1 MKLLYALV
9 ILFLF
14 NSCSFD
20 NKSGIWKNENS
31 ITNNKDDNIFKD
43 FEKIISSTETFND
56 VIQLDNKFIF
66 NLKKNSQNN
75 SWLDIFYNDNNNVE
89 NLSFSDTNKVFL
101 KSKKL
106 TKYKSNKYT
115 LFENNNFIFNDE
127 AGNIIV
133 YSLSKKLIIAKKNFY
148 KKKYKNIKKELN
160 LIIKNN
166 IIYVSDNIGYVYAY
180 NYEIDK
186 ILWAKDF
193 KTPFRSNIKIS
204 SDNLVVSNE
213 NNDLLIL
220 NINTG
225 DLKKL
230 IPSEEMTINNTF
242 INNIVLGNEEIFF
255 LNTYGSLYSID
266 NNDFRINWFIN
277 LNNTLD
283 LSPNSLFFGSAA
295 VYKNKKVLLSSS
307 ENFYILNSENGS
319 VFYKKNLSSF
329 FKPIINNKYIFI
341 VTKNNF
347 LISMELESGKIIY
360 SYDISQKVANFINS
374 KKKKLEIKNFMMI
387 NDSIYLFLKN
397 SHVIQFN
404 VNGEISKI
412 VKLPSNLK
420 SYPIF
425 VKNYLLY
432 LDKKNKLFVIN

>member
-56 VIQLDNKFIF
+56 VIQLDTKFIF

>member
-1 MKLLYALV
+1 MKLFYALV

-20 NKSGIWKNENS
+20 NKSGIWKNENT
-31 ITNNKDDNIFKD
+31 ITDNKDDNIFKD

-56 VIQLDNKFIF
+56 VIQLDAKFDF
-66 NLKKNSQNN
+66 DLKKDSQNN
-75 SWLDIFYNDNNNVE
+75 SWLDIFYNDNNNID
-89 NLSFSDTNKVFL
+89 NLSFSDTNKVFI

-106 TKYKSNKYT
+106 TKYQINRYT

-127 AGNIIV
+127 NGNIIV
-133 YSLSKKLIIAKKNFY
+133 YSLSKNLIIAKKNFY
-148 KKKYKNIKKELN
+148 KKKYKNIKKKLN

-180 NYEIDK
+180 NYEIDQM
-186 ILWAKDF
+186 LWAKDF

-204 SDNLVVSNE
+204 SDNLIVSNE

-230 IPSEEMTINNTF
+230 IPSEEMIINNSF

-266 NNDFRINWFIN
+266 KNDFRINWFIN

-283 LSPNSLFFGSAA
+283 LSPNSLFFGSTA
-295 VYKNKKVLLSSS
+295 VYNKQKILLSSS
-307 ENFYILNSENGS
+307 KNFYILNSKNGS
-319 VFYKKNLSSF
+319 ISHKKNFSSF
-329 FKPIINNKYIFI
+329 FKPIINNKYIFLI
-341 VTKNNF
+341 TKNNF

-387 NDSIYLFLKN
+387 NNNIYLFLKN
-397 SHVIQFN
+397 SHVVQFN
-404 VNGEISKI
+404 INGEITKI

-425 VKNYLLY
+425 AKNYLLY
-432 LDKKNKLFVIN
+432 LDKKNKLFVVN

>member
-1 MKLLYALV
+1 
-9 ILFLF
+9 
-14 NSCSFD
+14 
-20 NKSGIWKNENS
+20 
-31 ITNNKDDNIFKD
+31 
-43 FEKIISSTETFND
+43 
-56 VIQLDNKFIF
+56 
-66 NLKKNSQNN
+66 
-75 SWLDIFYNDNNNVE
+75 
-89 NLSFSDTNKVFL
+89 
-101 KSKKL
+101 
-106 TKYKSNKYT
+106 
-115 LFENNNFIFNDE
+115 
-127 AGNIIV
+127 
-133 YSLSKKLIIAKKNFY
+133 
-148 KKKYKNIKKELN
+148 
-160 LIIKNN
+160 
-166 IIYVSDNIGYVYAY
+166 
-180 NYEIDK
+180 
-186 ILWAKDF
+186 
-193 KTPFRSNIKIS
+193 
-204 SDNLVVSNE
+204 
-213 NNDLLIL
+213 
-220 NINTG
+220 
-225 DLKKL
+225 
-230 IPSEEMTINNTF
+230 MTINNTF

-283 LSPNSLFFGSAA
+283 LSPNSLFSGSAA
-295 VYKNKKVLLSSS
+295 VYNNQKVLLSSS

-319 VFYKKNLSSF
+319 VFYKKNLSSL

-432 LDKKNKLFVIN
+432 LNKKNKLFVIN

>member
-75 SWLDIFYNDNNNVE
+75 SWLDIFYSDNNNVD
-89 NLSFSDTNKVFL
+89 NLSFSDNNKVFL

-106 TKYKSNKYT
+106 TKYQTNKYT

-283 LSPNSLFFGSAA
+283 LSPNSLFSGSAA
-295 VYKNKKVLLSSS
+295 VYNNQKVLLSSS

>member
-56 VIQLDNKFIF
+56 VIQLDTKFIF
-66 NLKKNSQNN
+66 NLKKNSQND
-75 SWLDIFYNDNNNVE
+75 SWLDIFYNDNNNIE

-106 TKYKSNKYT
+106 TKYQTNKYT

-127 AGNIIV
+127 AGNLIV
-133 YSLSKKLIIAKKNFY
+133 YSLSKNLIIAKKNFY
-148 KKKYKNIKKELN
+148 KKKYKNIKKKLN

-180 NYEIDK
+180 NYEIDQV
-186 ILWAKDF
+186 LWAKDF

-204 SDNLVVSNE
+204 SNNLIVSNE

-266 NNDFRINWFIN
+266 NKDFRINWFIN

-283 LSPNSLFFGSAA
+283 LSPNSLFSGSAA
-295 VYKNKKVLLSSS
+295 VYNNQKVLLSSS
-307 ENFYILNSENGS
+307 EKFYILNSKNGS
-319 VFYKKNLSSF
+319 VFYKKNLSSL

-425 VKNYLLY
+425 AKNYLLY

>member
-9 ILFLF
+9 ILSLF

-31 ITNNKDDNIFKD
+31 VTNKKDDNVFKD
-43 FEKIISSTETFND
+43 FEKIISSTESFND
-56 VIQLDNKFIF
+56 VIQLDTKFNF
-66 NLKKNSQNN
+66 NLKKNYQND
-75 SWLDIFYNDNNNVE
+75 SWLDIFYNDNNNID
-89 NLSFSDTNKVFL
+89 NLSFSDKNKVFL

-106 TKYKSNKYT
+106 TKYQINKYT
-115 LFENNNFIFNDE
+115 LFENNNFIFSDE

-133 YSLSKKLIIAKKNFY
+133 YSLSKNLIIAKKNFY
-148 KKKYKNIKKELN
+148 KKKYKNIKKKLN
-160 LIIKNN
+160 IIIKDN

-180 NYEIDK
+180 NYEIDQM
-186 ILWAKDF
+186 LWAKDF

-204 SDNLVVSNE
+204 SKNLIVSNE

-230 IPSEEMTINNTF
+230 IPSEEMTINNSF

-283 LSPNSLFFGSAA
+283 LSPNSLFFGSSA
-295 VYKNKKVLLSSS
+295 VYNNQKVLLSSS
-307 ENFYILNSENGS
+307 ENFYILNGKNGS
-319 VFYKKNLSSF
+319 VFHKKNLSSL
-329 FKPIINNKYIFI
+329 FKPIINNKYIFL

-374 KKKKLEIKNFMMI
+374 KKKKLEIKNFMII

-404 VNGEISKI
+404 INGEITKI

-425 VKNYLLY
+425 AKNYLLY

>member
-295 VYKNKKVLLSSS
+295 VYKNKKVFLSSS

-319 VFYKKNLSSF
+319 VFYKKNLSSL

-432 LDKKNKLFVIN
+432 LNKKNKLFVIN

>member
-31 ITNNKDDNIFKD
+31 ITNNKDDDIFKD
-43 FEKIISSTETFND
+43 FEKIISSTESFND
-56 VIQLDNKFIF
+56 VIQLDTKFNFSI
-66 NLKKNSQNN
+66 KKNSQND
-75 SWLDIFYNDNNNVE
+75 SWSDIFYNDNNNID

-106 TKYKSNKYT
+106 TKYQINKYT
-115 LFENNNFIFNDE
+115 LFENDNFIFNDE

-133 YSLSKKLIIAKKNFY
+133 YSLSKNLVIAKKNFY
-148 KKKYKNIKKELN
+148 KKKYKNLKKKLN

-180 NYEIDK
+180 NYEIDQM
-186 ILWAKDF
+186 LWAKDF

-204 SDNLVVSNE
+204 SNNLIVSNE

-230 IPSEEMTINNTF
+230 IPSEEMIINNSF

-295 VYKNKKVLLSSS
+295 VYNNQKVLLSSS
-307 ENFYILNSENGS
+307 ENFYILNGKNGS
-319 VFYKKNLSSF
+319 VFHKKNL
-329 FKPIINNKYIFI
+329 
-341 VTKNNF
+341 
-347 LISMELESGKIIY
+347 Y
-360 SYDISQKVANFINS
+360 SY
-374 KKKKLEIKNFMMI
+374 KK
-387 NDSIYLFLKN
+387 
-397 SHVIQFN
+397 
-404 VNGEISKI
+404 
-412 VKLPSNLK
+412 
-420 SYPIF
+420 
-425 VKNYLLY
+425 
-432 LDKKNKLFVIN
+432 

>member
-56 VIQLDNKFIF
+56 VIQLDTKFIF

-75 SWLDIFYNDNNNVE
+75 SWLDIFYNDNNNVD
-89 NLSFSDTNKVFL
+89 NLSFSDNNKVFL

-106 TKYKSNKYT
+106 TKYQTNKYT

-133 YSLSKKLIIAKKNFY
+133 YSLSKNLIIAKKNFY
-148 KKKYKNIKKELN
+148 KKKYKNIKKKLN

-166 IIYVSDNIGYVYAY
+166 IIYISDNIGYVYAY
-180 NYEIDK
+180 NYEKDQM
-186 ILWAKDF
+186 LWAKDF

-204 SDNLVVSNE
+204 SNNLIVSNE

-230 IPSEEMTINNTF
+230 IPSEQMIINNTF

-266 NNDFRINWFIN
+266 NKDFRINWFIN

-283 LSPNSLFFGSAA
+283 LSPNSLFSGSAA
-295 VYKNKKVLLSSS
+295 VYNNQKVLLSSS

-319 VFYKKNLSSF
+319 VFYKKNLSSLF
-329 FKPIINNKYIFI
+329 RPIINNKYIFI

-432 LDKKNKLFVIN
+432 LNKKNKLFVIN